1 MSGLFFNDNTEPV
14 MSGPDNMKE
23 GSIGILA
30 YMKPGLGLYVLRE
43 SILGPEK
50 FDKAFRTYIERWAF
64 KHPTPWD
71 FSIRWKMYLVKNLIG
86 FGEVGSLINGKLT
99 KR

>member
-1 MSGLFFNDNTEPV
+1 
-14 MSGPDNMKE
+14 MKE

-64 KHPTPWD
+64 KHPTRLGIFPYD
-71 FSIRWKMYLVKNLIG
+71 
-86 FGEVGSLINGKLT
+86 GKCIW
-99 KR
+99 